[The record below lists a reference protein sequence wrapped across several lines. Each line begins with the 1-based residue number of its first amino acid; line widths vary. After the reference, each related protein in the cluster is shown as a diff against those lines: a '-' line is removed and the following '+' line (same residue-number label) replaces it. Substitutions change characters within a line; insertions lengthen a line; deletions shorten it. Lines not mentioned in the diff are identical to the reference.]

1 MRLTFKLSAKSTEPM
16 KITTMTKLTLA
27 LAATFGL
34 AFIAAAD
41 TAQLPPAS
49 TKTGV
54 TYATDIKPFSTNP
67 ALNVTAAT
75 NQKPN

>member
-1 MRLTFKLSAKSTEPM
+1 M
-16 KITTMTKLTLA
+16 KTMTSIKLTAIA

-34 AFIAAAD
+34 ALAAAAD

-54 TYATDIKPFSTNP
+54 TFATDIKPVFDQSC
-67 ALNVTAAT
+67 VKCHSGD
-75 NQKPN
+75 KPKAHQIGRASCRERV